1 MKTVRVLIALRIS
14 NETDASTSLERQ
26 LQDCT
31 AYVDERQHL
40 GWQVVG
46 VAKDAH
52 ISATKSHPFERPQ
65 LGEWLN
71 NRAPEFDLLLFWKM
85 DRFVRKVVDMQDMIK
100 WATAHGG
107 KSLVSAK
114 EPVLDMVGPFRHVI
128 IDLFAAIAETEAQ
141 NISMRVKS
149 FQGYAKPQNV
159 WAKGSPPYGY
169 ESFRDTDGKMRLR
182 VRDSQKI
189 VIREIYK
196 RVVEDGQPYSAIC
209 DDLNRR
215 GVPSPGAERMSNRRK
230 NNGDAVPVWRS
241 RTVTNILRSET
252 TLGWKCEEVKVAG
265 KKYGASKPIV
275 TSEGK
280 IRMADPILTDAEWT
294 NLQDEMNGR
303 PSAARRSTKNTTAYR
318 GVVLCGGCDR
328 NLYLFNPER
337 QQGKPVYRC
346 NKAANRDS
354 CGKGYAFRAEKVEE
368 IVESTILGVIGH
380 NPMYE
385 RYYIKGSNNA
395 QRLNDIEQYVTEL
408 QRSIRPGGKNSS
420 GFAKKSIEQEIAA
433 LSEEHDSLSTEGDK
447 PDRYEYRDTG
457 ETFRRMWERN
467 EGNKDERTRH
477 LLKAG
482 ISIRLHP
489 LTKGVSNTI
498 DFGAEID
505 LGNRSELFTIH

>member
-1 MKTVRVLIALRIS
+1 METVRVLIALRIS

-31 AYVDERQHL
+31 AYVNERQHL

-52 ISATKSHPFERPQ
+52 ISATKSHPLERPQ

-149 FQGYAKPQNV
+149 FQSYAKSKNV
-159 WAKGSPPYGY
+159 WAKGNPPYGY
-169 ESFRDTDGKMRLR
+169 ESFRDTDGAMRLR
-182 VRDSQKI
+182 VRESQKD

-196 RVVEDGQPYSAIC
+196 RVVEDGEPYSAIC
-209 DDLNRR
+209 DDFNAR
-215 GVPSPGAERMSNRRK
+215 GILSPGAERMSNRRK
-230 NNGDAVPVWRS
+230 NNGEPLPVWRS
-241 RTVTNILRSET
+241 RTITNIMTSET
-252 TLGWKCEEVKVAG
+252 ILGWKCEEVKALG
-265 KKYGASKPIV
+265 KKYGTSQPIL
-275 TSEGK
+275 TAEGK
-280 IRMADPILTDAEWT
+280 IRMADAILTDDEWIK
-294 NLQDEMNGR
+294 LQDERNGR
-303 PSAARRSTKNTTAYR
+303 PGAARRSTKNTTAYR
-318 GVVLCGGCDR
+318 GVLLCGECGR

-346 NKAANRDS
+346 NKSANRES
-354 CGKGYAFRAEKVEE
+354 CGKGYAFRAEKVKEL
-368 IVESTILGVIGH
+368 VETIILGSVGDF
-380 NPMYE
+380 PMHE
-385 RYYIKGSNNA
+385 RHYVKGSNNT
-395 QRLNDIEQYVTEL
+395 QRLHEIEQHVTEL
-408 QRSIRPGGKNSS
+408 QRTTRPGGKNSS
-420 GFAKKSIEQEIAA
+420 GFAKKSTEEEIAA
-433 LSEEHDSLSTEGDK
+433 LYEEYDSLSAEGDK

-457 ETFRRMWERN
+457 ETFRHMWDRN
-467 EGNKDERTRH
+467 SGNEDERTRH

-489 LTKGVSNTI
+489 LIKGVSNTLN
-498 DFGAEID
+498 FGADVD
-505 LGNRSELFTIH
+505 LGNRSEPFTVH

>member
-1 MKTVRVLIALRIS
+1 MKPVRVLIALRIS

-31 AYVDERQHL
+31 AYVNERQHL

-46 VAKDAH
+46 VARDAH
-52 ISATKSHPFERPQ
+52 ISATKSHPFERPE

-107 KSLVSAK
+107 KALVSVK

-149 FQGYAKPQNV
+149 FQSYAKSKNV
-159 WAKGSPPYGY
+159 WAKGNPPYGY
-169 ESFRDTDGKMRLR
+169 ESFRDTDGAMRLR
-182 VRDSQKI
+182 VRENQRK
-189 VIREIYK
+189 VIREMYK
-196 RVVEDGQPYSAIC
+196 RVVEDGEPYSTIC
-209 DDLNRR
+209 DDFNTR
-215 GVPSPGAERMSNRRK
+215 GIPSPAGERMSDRRK
-230 NNGDAVPVWRS
+230 KNGTSMPVWRS
-241 RTVTNILRSET
+241 RTITNILRSET
-252 TLGWKCEEVKVAG
+252 ILGWKCEEVRVPG
-265 KKYGASKPIV
+265 KKYGVSQAIL

-280 IRMADPILTDAEWT
+280 IRMADPILTDDEWAK
-294 NLQDEMNGR
+294 LQDEMNGR
-303 PSAARRSTKNTTAYR
+303 PGAARRSTKNTTAYR
-318 GVVLCGGCDR
+318 GVVLCGGCGK

-346 NKAANRDS
+346 NKSANRDS

-368 IVESTILGVIGH
+368 LVETMILGTIGDF
-380 NPMYE
+380 PMHE
-385 RYYIKGSNNA
+385 RHYVKGSNNS
-395 QRLNDIEQYVTEL
+395 QRLQEIEGYVTEL

-420 GFAKKSIEQEIAA
+420 GFAKKATEEEIAA
-433 LSEEHDSLSTEGDK
+433 LYEEHDSLAAEGDK

-457 ETFRRMWERN
+457 ETFRHMWERN
-467 EGNKDERTRH
+467 KGNEAERTRH

-489 LTKGVSNTI
+489 LAKGVSNTT
-498 DFGAEID
+498 DFGGEVN
-505 LGNRSELFTIH
+505 LGNRSEPFTIH